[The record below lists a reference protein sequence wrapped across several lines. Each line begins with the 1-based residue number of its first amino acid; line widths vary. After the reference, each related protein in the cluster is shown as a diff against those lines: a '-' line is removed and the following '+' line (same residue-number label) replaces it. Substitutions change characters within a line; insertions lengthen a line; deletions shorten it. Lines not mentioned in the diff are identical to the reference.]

1 MIALGCS
8 KWPWDWDD
16 CIRDGLQTAIQW
28 AFGKFFDFIFQAIA
42 SVVVNAVE
50 AVMKAV
56 ALLWIN
62 IQTPDIAENTP
73 AIWVQQHTNFI
84 MAFVASIAVIV
95 GAIQMA
101 ISHRGEPAKEI
112 LRSLITLV
120 VVTASATAFAGTLIA
135 AADGFS
141 TWIVHEALN
150 AKNHCIAVPVLD
162 TANPA
167 NTKDQCFTDALT
179 QALVN
184 PLKSPV
190 EQFGWLLVI
199 FVGIL
204 MVISSIIQL
213 ALMIIRYGM
222 LVLLVGVL
230 PLTAAATNTEMGMM
244 WFKRSLAWLAGFI
257 IYKPVAALIYAT
269 AIYLMSVPTVDGAP
283 AGTPQTLKIVTGAT
297 MMLLAIVAL
306 PAILRFVSPRTS

>member
-42 SVVVNAVE
+42 DIVVKAVE

-56 ALLWIN
+56 GLLWVYIK
-62 IQTPDIAENTP
+62 TPDIAENTP
-73 AIWVQQHTNFI
+73 AVWVQQHTNFI
-84 MAFVASIAVIV
+84 MVFIASIAVIV

-120 VVTASATAFAGTLIA
+120 VVTASATAFAGTLIS

-141 TWIVHEALN
+141 RWIIDEALKTN
-150 AKNHCIAVPVLD
+150 DHNFAASIAR
-162 TANPA
+162 TM
-167 NTKDQCFTDALT
+167 TE
-179 QALVN
+179 
-184 PLKSPV
+184 PLKSPG

-204 MVISSIIQL
+204 MVITSIIQL

-269 AIYLMSVPTVDGAP
+269 AIYLMSTPDTKGAP
-283 AGTPQTLKIVTGAT
+283 DGTPQTLKIVMGVT
-297 MMLLAIVAL
+297 MMILAVVAL